1 VFVLFAFLDTK
12 SIPLI
17 IIALLGDG
25 MLQDLQYGPQ
35 AAIIAENF
43 PASRRYTGSG
53 LGYHLAAITAGGP
66 APVIAAALFATYQT
80 STAISLFALA
90 TTLVSLVTL
99 RFLKDKAGMLD
110 QG

>member
-1 VFVLFAFLDTK
+1 
-12 SIPLI
+12 
-17 IIALLGDG
+17 
-25 MLQDLQYGPQ
+25 
-35 AAIIAENF
+35 
-43 PASRRYTGSG
+43 
-53 LGYHLAAITAGGP
+53 
-66 APVIAAALFATYQT
+66 LFATYQT